1 MAIDIERIN
10 PLRPQYNI
18 PNSPEDSRWE
28 KLQEITLE
36 FCETIGPPLIA
47 LLNLTLALWW
57 VFFRPPH
64 PTTTFVAQVLWFLP
78 LLISMIISLICVIW
92 QNCKDDAPD
101 LVIATLTGLSS
112 SAAIL
117 RLLKLFVGILWS
129 SLKPYPESDLFEIFF
144 LGVFFPG
151 VISIPALVG
160 LFCSWYPVLRLVA

>member
-1 MAIDIERIN
+1 M
-10 PLRPQYNI
+10 LPQYDI
-18 PNSPEDSRWE
+18 SNSPEDSRWE
-28 KLQEITLE
+28 KFQEISLE
-36 FCETIGPPLIA
+36 CCETIGPPLIA

-78 LLISMIISLICVIW
+78 LLLSIIISVIFVIW

-101 LVIATLTGLSS
+101 LVIATLIGLSS

-117 RLLKLFVGILWS
+117 WLLKLFVGSLWS

-151 VISIPALVG
+151 LLSIPALAG
-160 LFCSWYPVLRLVA
+160 LFCSWYPVLRVMA